1 MLNSGS
7 SAKTPSAEV
16 AVLTAGRD
24 KPYALGLAAA
34 LLERGISFE
43 FLGSDELDSPDLRRS
58 PLITVLNLRGDQT
71 EKAPFHRKVIRVL
84 RYYRR
89 LVTYAVFAR
98 PRVFHV
104 LWNNKFEWL
113 DRTLLMGFYR
123 VCGRKVAFTAH
134 NVNAGERD
142 GSDSVINR
150 FTLGVQYRLSN
161 AVFVHTEQ
169 MRRQLQ
175 TVFQVPNSKIH
186 VIPFPV
192 NNTIPDTKLDGP
204 TARARLGLRPDERV
218 LLFYGRLAAYKGLEY
233 LVQALALLRKEDKPY
248 RLLIAGDIKKNA
260 EEYWR
265 EIQKMISRLNL
276 DALVLPRIEFI
287 PDEETELY
295 FKAADALILP
305 YVYIFQSG
313 VLFLSYNFGLPV
325 LAADVGSLK
334 DDIVEGKTGFVFRPK
349 DPEALASRIQEYFQS
364 DLYQS
369 LPARRVEIQK
379 FAFENYSWG
388 TAAATIEQVYSS
400 LLDRQ

>member
-1 MLNSGS
+1 MLNSGPS
-7 SAKTPSAEV
+7 VKTTSPEV

-43 FLGSDELDSPDLRRS
+43 FLGSDEIDSPDLRRN
-58 PLITVLNLRGDQT
+58 PLITVLNLRGDQA
-71 EKAPFHRKVIRVL
+71 EKAPIHRKVIRIL

-104 LWNNKFEWL
+104 LWNNKFEWI

-123 VCGRKVAFTAH
+123 MCGRKVAFTAH

-142 GSDSVINR
+142 GSDSAINR
-150 FTLGVQYRLSN
+150 LTLGVQYRLAN

-192 NNTIPDTKLDGP
+192 NNTIPDTKLDGS

-218 LLFYGRLAAYKGLEY
+218 LLFYGRVAAYKGLEY
-233 LVQALALLRKEDKPY
+233 LVQSLALLRKEEKPY

-260 EEYWR
+260 EKYWR
-265 EIQKMISRLNL
+265 EVQQMISRLNL
-276 DALVLPRIEFI
+276 DALVLSRIEFI

-349 DPEALASRIQEYFQS
+349 DPEALASSIQEYFQS
-364 DLYQS
+364 ELYQS

-388 TAAATIEQVYSS
+388 RAAATIEQVYSS
-400 LLDRQ
+400 LLDRP